1 MHSLPEGGYDEPE
14 STRARLLREAA
25 HEFRRKGYAGSTTR
39 EIAAKLGLKKAS
51 LYHHIDKKEDLLY
64 EICLD
69 CLATIKRE
77 VERAMRAAPT
87 PLDRLHALV
96 LTHVQVGL
104 AQQDAF
110 ATLLLDIRY
119 LSDERRDKV
128 MLRHDAY
135 EDLVRTAITT
145 AQEAGALRQDMSP
158 RYLTLM
164 LFGLLNWSAFWY
176 HPGRALTPEALG
188 ALFWQQFLNGA
199 SAPM

>member
-1 MHSLPEGGYDEPE
+1 MHALPEADHDEPE
-14 STRARLLREAA
+14 STRQRLLREAA

-69 CLATIKRE
+69 CLATIQRE
-77 VERAMRAAPT
+77 VERAMYAAPT
-87 PLDRLHALV
+87 PLERLHALV

-104 AQQDAF
+104 REQDGF

-119 LSDERRDKV
+119 LSDERRAKV
-128 MLRHDAY
+128 MQRHDAY
-135 EDLVRTAITT
+135 QALVRATISA
-145 AQEAGALRQDMSP
+145 AQSAGVLRQDIAP
-158 RYLTLM
+158 GNLTLM
-164 LFGLLNWSAFWY
+164 LLGLLNWSAFWY
-176 HPGRALTPEALG
+176 QPAGPLAPEALG

-199 SAPM
+199 VAPM